1 MFVCSFV
8 RSNGSFA
15 TFARVLDTYDSHCGF
30 CALRYLRRRPPP
42 LDFSL
47 SRTVAFAVFF
57 FSKVFCGVELA
68 RKRTRSSV
76 MALVPQGCVHG
87 MFLRLLITSYR
98 CFSRFCSDQDLLLRI
113 SPEIV
118 AKWAS
123 AASGHVHE
131 RFAGTSAAV
140 EFDNFPVH
148 LLSLGAS
155 QYCRKAD
162 HSCSSYPKV
171 KVPTFSHLLP
181 PLYNLLREK
190 LARM

>member
-123 AASGHVHE
+123 AASGHVHGRLQGHLRRLNLTTSRCTFFLSE
-131 RFAGTSAAV
+131 LRSTAGKPTIAV
-140 EFDNFPVH
+140 
-148 LLSLGAS
+148 
-155 QYCRKAD
+155 
-162 HSCSSYPKV
+162 
-171 KVPTFSHLLP
+171 VPTQKLKFLP
-181 PLYNLLREK
+181 FRTSYHRCTTC
-190 LARM
+190 